1 MSKQKKR
8 PQPVGDA
15 IASFFK
21 SSGLSDRIDQAQIIP
36 EWASLV
42 GAQIASVT
50 HPISI
55 TPDGVLFVAVK
66 THGWMTEL
74 SMMEPDLL
82 RALNQRTGNSKVVR
96 IHWRL
101 MRA

>member
-1 MSKQKKR
+1 MTKPKKK
-8 PQPVGDA
+8 PQAVGDA
-15 IASFFK
+15 IASFLTR
-21 SSGLSDRIDQAQIIP
+21 SGLSDRVEQATIIP

-82 RALNQRTGNSKVVR
+82 RALNERTGNSKVVR

>member
-1 MSKQKKR
+1 
-8 PQPVGDA
+8 
-15 IASFFK
+15 
-21 SSGLSDRIDQAQIIP
+21 
-36 EWASLV
+36 
-42 GAQIASVT
+42 VT

-82 RALNQRTGNSKVVR
+82 RALNERTGNSKIVR

-101 MRA
+101 MRT